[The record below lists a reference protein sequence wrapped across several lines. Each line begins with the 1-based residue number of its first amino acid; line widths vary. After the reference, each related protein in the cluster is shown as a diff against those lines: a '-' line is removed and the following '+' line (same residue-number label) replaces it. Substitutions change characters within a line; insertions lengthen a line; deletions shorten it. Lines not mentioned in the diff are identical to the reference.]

1 MKLWPRSL
9 WSPSQDTKAPE
20 GESVKFITKVK
31 GEPAPEVM
39 WFHDNQPIKD
49 DDIYHIIAGEEGEV
63 TLELPEVFP
72 EDAGVY
78 TVKAVNEHG
87 EVSGEA
93 VLTVLTGNE
102 HGEVSGE
109 AVLTVLTG
117 KMFELVRNGAVHR

>member
-1 MKLWPRSL
+1 
-9 WSPSQDTKAPE
+9 
-20 GESVKFITKVK
+20 
-31 GEPAPEVM
+31 M

-49 DDIYHIIAGEEGEV
+49 DDIYRIIAGEEGEV

-93 VLTVLTGNE
+93 VLTVLTG
-102 HGEVSGE
+102 
-109 AVLTVLTG
+109 
-117 KMFELVRNGAVHR
+117 KMFELAKKLCSPCVYDINGQIAPIFFFSAPQPKAIIL

>member
-1 MKLWPRSL
+1 MFQVEAVAPQFVVTI
-9 WSPSQDTKAPE
+9 QDTKAPE

-49 DDIYHIIAGEEGEV
+49 DDIYRIIAGEEGEV

-78 TVKAVNEHG
+78 TVKAVNKHG
-87 EVSGEA
+87 EVSGDA
-93 VLTVLTGNE
+93 VLTVLTGRTCI
-102 HGEVSGE
+102 S
-109 AVLTVLTG
+109 
-117 KMFELVRNGAVHR
+117 FEQISSICNIWENIL